1 MEFTTTKG
9 NVHNNAVKIS
19 LSDFLA
25 IYNGAPW
32 DRENMQLYFDGMA
45 VTVFEYDDKSVTLES
60 TFNIN
65 LFEMF
70 YPAK

>member
-9 NVHNNAVKIS
+9 NVHNNAIIIS

-25 IYNGAPW
+25 IYDGAPW
-32 DRENMQLYFDGMA
+32 DRENMQLYFDGA
-45 VTVFEYDDKSVTLES
+45 SVTVFEYDEDNVTLES

-70 YPAK
+70 YPAE